1 MINLC
6 LLLFAFSLIYL
17 SIVERFKTYTML
29 IGMQGFLLFVI
40 SFALL
45 DEIEP
50 VNLAFIIVETVIFK
64 AVIVPMLM
72 HRIIRRTGINRVHK
86 NALPTF
92 YSLILTMVA
101 LLVSVA
107 LVFVLNDKAI
117 NPLSFAIALFALL
130 SGLLLIVTHKRIF
143 SHMVGFL
150 VIENAVFMFSIAVGT
165 EMPMLINVG
174 ILLDIFICVLI
185 LGVFITR
192 INRKMHGMEIDAL
205 TTIKD

>member
-1 MINLC
+1 
-6 LLLFAFSLIYL
+6 
-17 SIVERFKTYTML
+17 ML